1 MKVES
6 INSRKLF
13 GDYYPRAN
21 EMVPEGM
28 EIFAGIAL
36 TLWAPILLACYVI
49 GQALPAYVM
58 FCDEVL
64 GALLGIIMY
73 KHESSGFLSCVPVS
87 RVPNIPRDTHQSKM
101 KKVA

>member
-6 INSRKLF
+6 INSRRIF

-21 EMVPEGM
+21 KTAPEGI
-28 EIFAGIAL
+28 EFFAGVAL
-36 TLWAPILLACYVI
+36 TLWAPTLLACYVI

-64 GALLGIIMY
+64 GALLGVVMY
-73 KHESSGFLSCVPVS
+73 KRASSGFVSCVPVS
-87 RVPNIPRDTHQSKM
+87 HVPNVPSDSYQSEM
-101 KKVA
+101 KKAA

>member
-21 EMVPEGM
+21 ETMLEGM
-28 EIFAGIAL
+28 EFFAGVAL
-36 TLWAPILLACYVI
+36 TLWAPTLLACYVI
-49 GQALPAYVM
+49 GQTFPAYMM
-58 FCDEVL
+58 FCNVVL
-64 GALLGIIMY
+64 GTLLGVIMY
-73 KHESSGFLSCVPVS
+73 KRASSGFLSCVPVIY
-87 RVPNIPRDTHQSKM
+87 VPNAPSNTHQGEM

>member
-21 EMVPEGM
+21 KTVPEGM

-36 TLWAPILLACYVI
+36 TLWAPTLLACYVI

-58 FCDEVL
+58 FCDEAL
-64 GALLGIIMY
+64 GVLLGVIMY
-73 KHESSGFLSCVPVS
+73 KRSSSGFLSCVPVS
-87 RVPNIPRDTHQSKM
+87 RVPDVPSDTHQSEM

>member
-21 EMVPEGM
+21 KMVPEWM
-28 EIFAGIAL
+28 DFFAGAAL
-36 TLWAPILLACYVI
+36 TLLAPTLLACYVI

-58 FCDEVL
+58 FCDQVL
-64 GALLGIIMY
+64 GAMLGGIMY
-73 KHESSGFLSCVPVS
+73 KRASSGFLSCVPIS
-87 RVPNIPRDTHQSKM
+87 HVPNVPSDSHQGEM
-101 KKVA
+101 KKAA

>member
-21 EMVPEGM
+21 ETMPEG
-28 EIFAGIAL
+28 IGFFAGVVL
-36 TLWAPILLACYVI
+36 TIWAPTLLACYVI

-58 FCDEVL
+58 FCNGVL
-64 GALLGIIMY
+64 GTLLGVIMY
-73 KHESSGFLSCVPVS
+73 KRSSSGFFSCVPVTH
-87 RVPNIPRDTHQSKM
+87 VPNVPNDSHQSEM